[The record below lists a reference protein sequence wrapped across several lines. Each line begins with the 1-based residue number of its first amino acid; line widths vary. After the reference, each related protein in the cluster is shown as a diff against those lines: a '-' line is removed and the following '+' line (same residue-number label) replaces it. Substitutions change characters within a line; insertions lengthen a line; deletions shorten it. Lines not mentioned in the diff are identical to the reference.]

1 MVDWLA
7 FSLMSSTPIKMQSAL
22 YLTTAKQCL
31 LPACSANTEHSSQRD
46 VETFDDAGAQTN
58 KSNKDALILNSV

>member
-1 MVDWLA
+1 
-7 FSLMSSTPIKMQSAL
+7 MQSAV
-22 YLTTAKQCL
+22 YLTAAKQCL